1 LNNLKSEQM
10 DETQIQILKKLGIN
24 INNTTI
30 DIVCDLVNVADY
42 LYDQLEQTEIERFRA
57 ELKRIKNPT
66 N

>member
-1 LNNLKSEQM
+1 M
-10 DETQIQILKKLGIN
+10 DETQIQILKKLGIDTS
-24 INNTTI
+24 NTTI
-30 DIVCDLVNVADY
+30 DIVCDLVNVAEY

>member
-1 LNNLKSEQM
+1 M
-10 DETQIQILKKLGIN
+10 DETQIQILKKLGIDT
-24 INNTTI
+24 NNTTI
-30 DIVCDLVNVADY
+30 DIVCDLVNVAEY